1 MTDLEATDFD
11 PEKQGVALIFHVT
24 FQKIFEG
31 QDLYMKAWNQ
41 GGDKLLALTIANV
54 LKDRKT
60 V

>member
-1 MTDLEATDFD
+1 MTDLEVTDFD

-31 QDLYMKAWNQ
+31 QDLYVTTWNQ